1 MHVLRLPQPF
11 YVGMKRGRIDKH
23 RYKSPG
29 FFRVPAPVASPTYVC
44 PDGADEDADGNEIG
58 EEPTIIK
65 DIVTKSWNLEPKDI
79 DGYKFKEGYTFVT
92 GRTLYD
98 SKVITLVFKRDKN
111 ETTVIDIFYDN
122 RETLRKRFKEEVIE
136 K

>member
-1 MHVLRLPQPF
+1 
-11 YVGMKRGRIDKH
+11 MKKEEMKQYFTDRANDK
-23 RYKSPG
+23 YG
-29 FFRVPAPVASPTYVC
+29 ILYTDLYL
-44 PDGADEDADGNEIG
+44 DESVTGKKLLSESKDETITSTSIG
-58 EEPTIIK
+58 EKIAE
-65 DIVTKSWNLEPKDI
+65 LEN
-79 DGYKFKEGYTFVT
+79 DGYKFKEGYKFVT

>member
-1 MHVLRLPQPF
+1 
-11 YVGMKRGRIDKH
+11 MKKEEMKQYFTDRANDK
-23 RYKSPG
+23 YG
-29 FFRVPAPVASPTYVC
+29 ILYTELYL
-44 PDGADEDADGNEIG
+44 DESVTGKKLLSESKDETITSISIG
-58 EEPTIIK
+58 EKIAE
-65 DIVTKSWNLEPKDI
+65 LEN
-79 DGYKFKEGYTFVT
+79 DGYKFKEGYKFVT

-136 K
+136 KWQKMKK